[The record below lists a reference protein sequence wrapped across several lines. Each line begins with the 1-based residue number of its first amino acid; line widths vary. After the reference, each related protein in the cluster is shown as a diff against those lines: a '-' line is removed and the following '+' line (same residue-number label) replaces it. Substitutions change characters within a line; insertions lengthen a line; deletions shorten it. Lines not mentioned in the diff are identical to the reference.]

1 MSHSKPTLVI
11 IAGPT
16 AVGKTSL
23 SIAIAQYYNTAVL
36 SVDSRQCYKE
46 IPIGTAA
53 PSMVEQDGVPHYFIG
68 SHSIFDEMN
77 AGQYEHYALDILNT
91 LFAQHQIVVACGGT
105 GLYIDAVCNGIDP
118 MPSTDKTIEQALQ
131 EDFQTNG
138 LAWLQ
143 ATCEKEDPV
152 FWAVAEQQNPV
163 RLIRALA
170 FLRTNNESITKYR
183 TKKIKERPFNIV
195 KIALDLPRNELYE
208 RINQRVYQMIDNGL
222 LHEVEQ
228 LFEHRKCKNLATVGY
243 SEFYEYDY
251 WPLTTEEYHAAIE
264 KVQQHS
270 RNYAKRQLTWF
281 RKDPNYQWFHP
292 KDQDAIIAYIN
303 EQL

>member
-23 SIAIAQYYNTAVL
+23 SIAIAKHYNAPIL

-53 PSMVEQDGVPHYFIG
+53 PTLEEQDGVPHYFIG
-68 SHSIFDEMN
+68 SHSIFEDMN
-77 AGQYEHYALDILNT
+77 AGQYEHYALGILNQ
-91 LFAQHQIVVACGGT
+91 LFEQHQVVVACGGT
-105 GLYIDAVCNGIDP
+105 GLYIDAICNGIDP
-118 MPSTDKTIEQALQ
+118 MPNTDKAIEQALQ
-131 EDFQTNG
+131 DEFKTKG

-143 ATCEKEDPV
+143 ATCQEEDPA

-183 TKKIKERPFNIV
+183 TKTIKERPFNIL
-195 KIALDLPRNELYE
+195 KIALDLPRNELYD
-208 RINQRVYQMIDNGL
+208 RINLRVHQMIENGL

-228 LFEHRKCKNLATVGY
+228 LFEHRKCKNLSTVGY
-243 SEFYEYDY
+243 SEFYEYDH
-251 WPLTTEEYHAAIE
+251 WPLTEAEYKTAIE

-281 RKDPNYQWFHP
+281 RKDLNYQWFSP
-292 KDQDAIIAYIN
+292 KEKEEIISYIN
-303 EQL
+303 QQL